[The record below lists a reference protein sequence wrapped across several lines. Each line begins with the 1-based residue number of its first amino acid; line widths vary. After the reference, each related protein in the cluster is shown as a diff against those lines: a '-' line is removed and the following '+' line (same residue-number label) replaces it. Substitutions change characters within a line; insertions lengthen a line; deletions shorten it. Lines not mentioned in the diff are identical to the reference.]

1 MKRKILIVFIT
12 LLIIAGIVGIGFA
25 IKAII

>member
-1 MKRKILIVFIT
+1 MRRKLLIVFIT

-25 IKAII
+25 IKALI